1 MITSSTLVFIFWSLL
16 KPRQKTTTS
25 MLRPCLLLF
34 FLTLQ
39 KTMISLPT
47 YCCFLQLKKKQ
58 TNTENQKKTTSL
70 PFLQPKK
77 KNLNVGSFWVAR
89 NDDRP
94 PNLSSSLNIFSSLVK
109 DDDELGGSS
118 LFLSFLP

>member
-1 MITSSTLVFIFWSLL
+1 
-16 KPRQKTTTS
+16 
-25 MLRPCLLLF
+25 
-34 FLTLQ
+34 
-39 KTMISLPT
+39 MISLPT